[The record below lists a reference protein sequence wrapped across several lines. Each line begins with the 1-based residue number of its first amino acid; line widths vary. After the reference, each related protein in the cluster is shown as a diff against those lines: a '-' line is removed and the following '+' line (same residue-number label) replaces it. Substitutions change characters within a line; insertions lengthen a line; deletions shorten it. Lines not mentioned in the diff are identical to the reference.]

1 MSFVY
6 KLNALVRCHEVEA
19 ATCELE
25 ANEIRT
31 RLHQLK
37 QSLSE
42 ARQEIQ
48 MVEQSVNKC
57 WRQLSLYR
65 SGMIFL
71 QEKRVQQQE
80 LVAQVDQ
87 TQDALKEVQEKI
99 VVVRTKI
106 RQLEKHHEKLYEEY
120 KKQQQKLLFNESD
133 DMWLR
138 FIRHKGQENV
148 C

>member
-1 MSFVY
+1 MSFIY
-6 KLNALVRCHEVEA
+6 KLNALVRCHEVEV

-25 ANEIRT
+25 ANEIRIHLQKLEQT
-31 RLHQLK
+31 
-37 QSLSE
+37 LSDIE
-42 ARQEIQ
+42 QEIQ
-48 MVEQSVNKC
+48 MVEQGVNKC
-57 WRQLSLYR
+57 WSHLSLYR

-71 QEKRVQQQE
+71 QEKRLQQQALGIE
-80 LVAQVDQ
+80 VDQ
-87 TQDALKEVQEKI
+87 AQDALKEIQKKI
-99 VVVRTKI
+99 VMVRTKI

-138 FIRHKGQENV
+138 FIRYKGQENV